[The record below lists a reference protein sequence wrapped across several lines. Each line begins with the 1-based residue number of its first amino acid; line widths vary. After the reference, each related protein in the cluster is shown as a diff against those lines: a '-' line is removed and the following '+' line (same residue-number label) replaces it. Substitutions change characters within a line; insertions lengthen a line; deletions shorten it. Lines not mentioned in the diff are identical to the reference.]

1 MKKIV
6 SGIVA
11 ILLTVVVIGCSASLV
26 TRGYVTGRTDN
37 KVLIDIGSAKGIR
50 AGDVLQLYSVNEKRA
65 VLAGKVKVLKILRNN
80 SSIAVVL
87 KGNPARGDKVEKW
100 VSR

>member
-65 VLAGKVKVLKILRNN
+65 VLAGKVKVQKVLGIN
-80 SSIAVVL
+80 SSIAIVL
-87 KGNPARGDKVEKW
+87 NGNPHRGDKVEKW
-100 VSR
+100 K